1 MIELPQLQSIRSD
14 FLRRFRYWKLL
25 SVRKLL
31 YLPHIADSKE
41 KRLFLLLSL
50 VVIISGGIFFS
61 RLFLTLTKP
70 VPQAGKSYI
79 EGLLKEPRTINPLF
93 AAQDADRDIARLVF
107 SGLLSYSG
115 SGELVPDLAERF
127 EVSNDGKSY
136 TLFLR
141 KNALWHDGKP
151 VSAEDVLFTIRT
163 IQNPSYKSV
172 LRANWQGVSTE
183 KLDAHTIRFTLRTP
197 YAPFVENLTTGILPK
212 HLWEN
217 IGPEQAL
224 LHELNLKPVGSGP
237 YAFDRIRQE
246 KDGSI
251 AWFMLKR
258 NSKYFRE
265 GPYLKKITFVFFKT
279 EDELA
284 VAWNKGLIEGFGPVS
299 AARISEFGSSQSSVH
314 AIQMSRI
321 FGLFFNEKRTP
332 LLADKKIRQAIAH
345 ALDREEI
352 IKKAAPGGATPAN
365 APLPFLGVTA
375 DTIVYP
381 YNQTK
386 ARQLLEEAGWKDT
399 DGDGIR
405 DKRTRQKG
413 KETVTPLRLV
423 LTTSDWPD
431 LIRAAETIKSAL
443 REVGVELSIQS
454 RPFSD
459 LETETLRPRNFE
471 MLLFGQVYG
480 FEPDPF
486 AFWHSS
492 QIKDPG
498 FNIALFANK
507 KADQILEEVRR
518 TSDHATRI
526 KKYGE
531 FSRIFAEDLPA
542 LFLYSQLYIYLL
554 PDDIQ
559 GVNIT
564 KIALPSDRFNEIH
577 KWYRETKRVLK

>member
-1 MIELPQLQSIRSD
+1 MIELPQLQQARSD
-14 FLRRFRYWKLL
+14 FLRRLRYWKLL
-25 SVRKLL
+25 SIRKLL
-31 YLPHIADSKE
+31 YLPHIVNPWE
-41 KRLFLLLSL
+41 KKLFLSL
-50 VVIISGGIFFS
+50 FLIVIISGGVFFS
-61 RLFLTLTKP
+61 RAFLILTRP
-70 VPQAGKSYI
+70 VPQVGKSYI

-93 AAQDADRDIARLVF
+93 AVQDGDRDIARLVF

-115 SGELVPDLAERF
+115 EGELIPDLTERY
-127 EVSNDGKSY
+127 EVSSDGKSY

-141 KNALWHDGKP
+141 KNALWHDGKS

-163 IQNPSYKSV
+163 IQNPHYKSV
-172 LRANWQGVSTE
+172 LRANWQGVSAE
-183 KLDAHTIRFTLRTP
+183 KLDDYTVRFSLRTP
-197 YAPFVENLTTGILPK
+197 YAPFVENLTTGIIPK

-217 IGPEQAL
+217 VGPDQAL

-237 YAFDRIRQE
+237 YAFDRLKQE

-251 AWFMLKR
+251 AWLSLKR

-265 GPYLKKITFVFFKT
+265 GPYLKKITFLFFKT

-284 VAWNKGLIEGFGPVS
+284 AAWNKGLIEGFGPVS
-299 AARISEFGSSQSSVH
+299 AARIDEFSSSRSSVRT
-314 AIQMSRI
+314 IQMPRI
-321 FGLFFNEKRTP
+321 FGIFFNEKRAP
-332 LLADKKIRQAIAH
+332 MLGDRKIRQAIAH
-345 ALDREEI
+345 ALNKEEI
-352 IKKAAPGGATPAN
+352 VKKAAPGGATPIN
-365 APLPFLGVTA
+365 APLPFLEVPP
-375 DTIVYP
+375 DIKLYP
-381 YNQTK
+381 YDQGR
-386 ARQLLEEAGWKDT
+386 ARQLLEEAGWKDA

-405 DKRTRQKG
+405 EKRTRQKG
-413 KETVTPLRLV
+413 KEEIATFNIT

-431 LIRAAETIKSAL
+431 LIRAAEAIKSSL
-443 REVGVELSIQS
+443 REVGINVTVRSL
-454 RPFSD
+454 PFSE
-459 LETETLRPRNFE
+459 LETEVLRPRNFE

-518 TSDHATRI
+518 TSDQATRA

-531 FSRIFAEDLPA
+531 FSRLVAEELPA
-542 LFLYSQLYIYLL
+542 LFLYSQLYLYLL
-554 PDDIQ
+554 PADVQ
-559 GVNIT
+559 GVNIV

-577 KWYRETKRVLK
+577 KWHRETKRIFK